1 MTSNQMNKL
10 VYHLEIKI
18 ISSINW
24 FILYV
29 IMIGERQFKNQ
40 NAIIHKV
47 AYIKYRS
54 LLNPSI
60 PKCYW
65 KLIEVCWWNNL
76 KMGSSFDEIAAIII
90 IIIIISNECID
101 FDEVIFKA
109 ESNVEILDNYPFLQI
124 LKVVPKIVSLDYLF
138 FFFQIY

>member
-1 MTSNQMNKL
+1 
-10 VYHLEIKI
+10 
-18 ISSINW
+18 
-24 FILYV
+24 
-29 IMIGERQFKNQ
+29 
-40 NAIIHKV
+40 
-47 AYIKYRS
+47 
-54 LLNPSI
+54 
-60 PKCYW
+60 
-65 KLIEVCWWNNL
+65 
-76 KMGSSFDEIAAIII
+76 MGSSFDEIAAIII